1 MYLYFVNMEKIRIRF
16 DNFCYK
22 SLKRFD
28 YAKSTLFIPN
38 NFSFF
43 LHGGAVISKKGYFRI
58 NRKYIC
64 QIRQYFLKRNRLYLL
79 PEAPM
84 IKKLLLLLLILPLAL
99 EAQKADKPTKPE
111 PLSRILFV
119 FDASQ
124 SMYARW
130 QSDMKINIAK
140 KLMVNLL
147 DSLSG
152 FKNLELALRVY
163 GHQKNYPPPDCYDT
177 KLEVPFA
184 PGNIPSI
191 KNKILGL
198 TPRGT
203 TPIAYSLQQV
213 VNDFPPCDDCR
224 NIIILITDGIEECGG
239 DPCAASAELQKHGIA
254 MKPFIIGIGRDFK
267 EAFNCVG
274 TYFDA
279 SSETAFQKALNTV
292 ILQAL
297 KSTTMQVN
305 LLDSQNKPTETN
317 VNITFYDRTSGK
329 LKYNFIHTLN
339 NKGLPDTLVVDPLI
353 TYDLVVHTVPP
364 LALENISLKQQT
376 HLTATLSAPQGYL
389 DLRMGTN
396 DRIVKNLFAI
406 VRQHG
411 KTNTINV
418 QNFGDTKKY
427 LCGSYDLEILTLPR
441 IYMSDVRIRQSET
454 TTIDIPLPGIAVIR
468 KSVNGFGSL
477 YVERNNVLEWIYDLR
492 EHVLQETLVL
502 QPGKYRVVYRS
513 KNAERAMYSIE
524 NTFTILPG
532 GTSNVNLF
540 SY

>member
-1 MYLYFVNMEKIRIRF
+1 MY
-16 DNFCYK
+16 
-22 SLKRFD
+22 KRL
-28 YAKSTLFIPN
+28 LF
-38 NFSFF
+38 
-43 LHGGAVISKKGYFRI
+43 
-58 NRKYIC
+58 
-64 QIRQYFLKRNRLYLL
+64 
-79 PEAPM
+79 
-84 IKKLLLLLLILPLAL
+84 LLLFLPIIISGQNPARSGK
-99 EAQKADKPTKPE
+99 EE

-147 DSLSG
+147 DSLAT
-152 FKNLELALRVY
+152 FQNLEIALRVY

-177 KLEVPFA
+177 RLEVPFA
-184 PGNIPSI
+184 PGNISSI
-191 KNKILGL
+191 KAKILSL

-213 VNDFPPCDDCR
+213 VNDFPPCSNCR

-254 MKPFIIGIGRDFK
+254 LKPFIIGIGKDFRDV
-267 EAFNCVG
+267 FNCVG

-292 ILQAL
+292 IVQAL
-297 KSTTMQVN
+297 NSTSMQVN
-305 LLDSQNKPTETN
+305 LLDINNRPSESN
-317 VNITFYDRTSGK
+317 VNMTFYDRASGK
-329 LKYNFIHTLN
+329 MKYNFIHTLN
-339 NKGLPDTLVVDPLI
+339 HRGLPDTLILDPLI
-353 TYDLVVHTVPP
+353 TYDLVVHTIPP
-364 LALENISLKQQT
+364 VRLDSITLSPGS
-376 HLTATLSAPQGYL
+376 HLTASLSAPQGYL

-396 DRIVKNLFAI
+396 ERIVKNLFAI
-406 VRQHG
+406 VKEHG
-411 KTNTINV
+411 DYKTLNV

-441 IYMSDVRIRQSET
+441 IYMTDVKIRQGKT
-454 TTIDIPLPGIAVIR
+454 TTIDIPLPGIVVIR

-477 YVERNNVLEWIYDLR
+477 YIERNNGVEWIYDLR
-492 EHVLQETLVL
+492 ENVLQETLVL
-502 QPGKYRVVYRS
+502 QPGNYRVVYRS
-513 KNAERAMYSIE
+513 KNAERSMYSIE
-524 NTFTILPG
+524 NTFTIHPG